1 MIFSNS
7 VFYAVASIVALT
19 ARAAP
24 LEKRI
29 AQVISDS
36 TTQWVQACTAAGG
49 GEKCNPISVTAFST
63 LLAAA
68 SNCDQQNAADSMIDL
83 AKTLNNNPKMIALA
97 QVFAQQPR
105 NSPNSLSVQYCQQ
118 QPKNVELNGLF
129 QCQFQSV
136 NPQIFTGNMKVGAQ
150 GTIPLGLNAP
160 LNPSGSCKAHPQGP
174 IADGTQLTAITQ
186 DPGVKNSIGSSN
198 SMAPPSIS
206 ISAASPATSSTS
218 DTSDDSG
225 DTSFPPQT
233 NNGST
238 AGPTAG
244 ALTVTETVTV
254 TVTAAASPTMP
265 GGGAAPAASASAA
278 GGFQVQNGKEAQT
291 LNAKFASLT
300 ASSPCN
306 EGDQACVSNGFAQ
319 CVGGK
324 FTITQCAG
332 GTQCFALPLVNKPGT
347 SIACTTEADATA
359 RIQASGATGGITGA

>member
-1 MIFSNS
+1 MIFSSS

-19 ARAAP
+19 PQAAP

-49 GEKCNPISVTAFST
+49 GEQCNPISVTAFST

-68 SNCDQQNAADSMIDL
+68 GDCDQQNAADSMIDL

-105 NSPNSLSVQYCQQ
+105 NSPNSLSVNYCQQ

-136 NPQIFTGNMKVGAQ
+136 NPQIFTGNVKVGAK

-186 DPGVKNSIGSSN
+186 DPGVKNSIKPG
-198 SMAPPSIS
+198 PV
-206 ISAASPATSSTS
+206 
-218 DTSDDSG
+218 
-225 DTSFPPQT
+225 
-233 NNGST
+233 
-238 AGPTAG
+238 AGTP
-244 ALTVTETVTV
+244 TVTDVE
-254 TVTAAASPTMP
+254 ACPTMP
-265 GGGAAPAASASAA
+265 ASGAVPAGPAPSA
-278 GGFQVQNGKEAQT
+278 GGFQVQNGKDAQA

-306 EGDQACVSNGFAQ
+306 EGDEACVNNGFAQ

-324 FTITQCAG
+324 FAITQCAG
-332 GTQCFALPLVNKPGT
+332 GTQCFGLPLVNKPGT
-347 SIACTTEADATA
+347 SIACTTEADARS
-359 RIQASGATGGITGA
+359 RIQASGAIGGITGA